1 MENNLISNIF
11 VIFANA
17 IQFVQRTFR
26 FSSYFGDNGA
36 NLLNVKQA
44 TLLNLSKC
52 QNADD

>member
-26 FSSYFGDNGA
+26 SSSYFGDNGA
-36 NLLNVKQA
+36 NLLNA